1 MRYVYTLM
9 SGLGVVVLPVCA
21 QAAGTSTLMP
31 HRAIYDLQLDRADQK
46 SGITGLTGRM
56 VYEFNGSACEG
67 YTTNFRFVTK
77 IDMEEQPQRVT
88 DQQTTTFESGDGHTF
103 RFVNKTFVDQSLSK
117 EVRGDARL
125 EKNSTD
131 VTLKVPEES
140 SVKLELSQFPTQ
152 HMEEL
157 ITKALKGEVFYQTT
171 LFDASEDADRVMAT
185 TVVIGK
191 PQNAESDPETKNMG
205 KLASE
210 KSWPVSVAYFDD
222 QENSEGL
229 PTYRVNFKLYR
240 NGVTRTLKMDYG
252 DFSMT
257 GTLVGLQMY
266 DAPKPCK

>member
-9 SGLGVVVLPVCA
+9 SGLGLVVWPVYE
-21 QAAGTSTLMP
+21 QAAAASTLKP

-77 IDMEEQPQRVT
+77 IDMDEQPQRIT
-88 DQQTTTFESGDGHTF
+88 DQQTTTFESGNGDMF
-103 RFVNKTFVDQSLSK
+103 RFVNKTFVDQNLSK
-117 EVRGDARL
+117 EVRGNARL

-131 VTLKVPEES
+131 VTLKVPEENS
-140 SVKLELSQFPTQ
+140 IKLERSQFPTR

-157 ITKALKGEVFYQTT
+157 IGKASKGEAFYQTT

-191 PQNAESDPETKNMG
+191 QQDAPSDSETKSMG
-205 KLASE
+205 TLGSE
-210 KSWPVSVAYFDD
+210 KSWPVSIAYFDD
-222 QENSEGL
+222 EENNEGL

-240 NGVTRTLKMDYG
+240 NGVTRALKMDYG